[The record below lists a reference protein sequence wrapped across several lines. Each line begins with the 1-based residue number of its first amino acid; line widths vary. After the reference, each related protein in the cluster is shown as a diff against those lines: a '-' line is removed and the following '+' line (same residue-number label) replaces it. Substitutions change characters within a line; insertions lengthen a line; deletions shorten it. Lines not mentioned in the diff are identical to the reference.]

1 MSGKMYQCYYCG
13 RWIKPAFMDIGNSGF
28 YALRPTCP
36 ACRRKKSAE
45 SKRQFNEG
53 IQDIKNAFRGFEDLE
68 EKERQ
73 RQAAFDALSDEEKAE
88 LAVKDEGASLF
99 ALSILAGIIIGIALA
114 IIAYVNDMSWPVALA
129 GLLAPGI
136 IFGVLNKWVGRG
148 VRCILA
154 AIGIFIP
161 IGIVGA
167 IFGFFY
173 EGIANALICCGV
185 LSIIIAMVLEIS
197 GKLKA
202 SGKGML

>member
-45 SKRQFNEG
+45 SKRQINEG

-99 ALSILAGIIIGIALA
+99 ALSIVAGIIIGIALA

-136 IFGVLNKWVGRG
+136 LFGVLNKWVGRG

-154 AIGIFIP
+154 AVVIFIP

-167 IFGFFY
+167 IFGYFY
-173 EGIANALICCGV
+173 ECVANALICCGI
-185 LSIIIAMVLEIS
+185 LSVIIAMVLEIS

>member
-13 RWIKPAFMDIGNSGF
+13 RWIKPAFLDIGNSGF

-36 ACRRKKSAE
+36 ACRRKKLAK
-45 SKRQFNEG
+45 SKRQINEG
-53 IQDIKNAFRGFEDLE
+53 IQGIKNSFRGFEELE

-114 IIAYVNDMSWPVALA
+114 IIAYVNDMSWPVALG
-129 GLLAPGI
+129 GLLVPGVL
-136 IFGVLNKWVGRG
+136 FGVLNKWVGRG

-154 AIGIFIP
+154 AVVIFIP

-167 IFGFFY
+167 IFGYFY
-173 EGIANALICCGV
+173 ECVANALICCGI
-185 LSIIIAMVLEIS
+185 LSVIIAMVLEIS

-202 SGKGML
+202 TGKGML

>member
-45 SKRQFNEG
+45 SKRQINEG

-114 IIAYVNDMSWPVALA
+114 IIAYVNDMNWPVALA
-129 GLLAPGI
+129 GVLAPGI
-136 IFGVLNKWVGRG
+136 LFVGGSWCSLHFGRNRHIHPHRNCRSYFW
-148 VRCILA
+148 IL
-154 AIGIFIP
+154 
-161 IGIVGA
+161 
-167 IFGFFY
+167 
-173 EGIANALICCGV
+173 L
-185 LSIIIAMVLEIS
+185 
-197 GKLKA
+197 
-202 SGKGML
+202 

>member
-136 IFGVLNKWVGRG
+136 LFGVLNKWVGRG
-148 VRCILA
+148 VRCILV

-173 EGIANALICCGV
+173 ECIANALICCGV

>member
-13 RWIKPAFMDIGNSGF
+13 RWIKPAFLDIGNSGF

-36 ACRRKKSAE
+36 ACRRKKSDE
-45 SKRQFNEG
+45 SKRQINKG
-53 IQDIKNAFRGFEDLE
+53 IQDIKDSFRDFEE
-68 EKERQ
+68 EERR

-114 IIAYVNDMSWPVALA
+114 IIAYVNDMSWPVALGA
-129 GLLAPGI
+129 LLVPGVL
-136 IFGVLNKWVGRG
+136 FGVLNKWVGRG

-154 AIGIFIP
+154 AVVIFIP

-167 IFGFFY
+167 IFGYFY
-173 EGIANALICCGV
+173 ECVANALICCGI
-185 LSIIIAMVLEIS
+185 LSVIIAMVLEIS

-202 SGKGML
+202 TGKGML

>member
-1 MSGKMYQCYYCG
+1 MYQCYYCG
-13 RWIKPAFMDIGNSGF
+13 RWIKPAFLDIGNSGF

-36 ACRRKKSAE
+36 ACRRKKSEKA
-45 SKRQFNEG
+45 KRQFNEG
-53 IQDIKNAFRGFEDLE
+53 VQDIKNSFKGVEDYFKGVE
-68 EKERQ
+68 EEERR

-114 IIAYVNDMSWPVALA
+114 IIAYVNDMSWPVALG
-129 GLLAPGI
+129 GLLVPGVL
-136 IFGVLNKWVGRG
+136 FGVLNKWVGRG

-154 AIGIFIP
+154 AVVIFIP

-167 IFGFFY
+167 IFGYFY
-173 EGIANALICCGV
+173 ECVANALICCGI
-185 LSIIIAMVLEIS
+185 LSVIIAMVLEIS

-202 SGKGML
+202 TGKGML